1 MALLNIF
8 SKKKTEDKAL
18 KIIVDNRERN
28 SLIPSLLME
37 RGFEIEWQQLP
48 VGDYLVNG
56 VAVERKTVSDFK
68 SSIIS
73 KRIIQQLLELKQFD
87 RHLLL
92 IEGILDEDM
101 YNGGIHENA
110 FRGFML
116 SVLLEYNTPV
126 VFTHNEED
134 TVKYLIVLA
143 KKEGKTENG
152 LRASKIMMTDYEKL
166 QFILEGFPNVGPKT
180 ARKLI
185 EKFGSL
191 KEIVN
196 ASGENMEEILGVRTE
211 DFKKI
216 CDEKFSADGE

>member
-18 KIIVDNRERN
+18 KIIVDKRERN

-116 SVLLEYNTPV
+116 SVLLDYGVPV

-134 TVKYLIVLA
+134 SVKYLSVLA
-143 KKEGKTENG
+143 KKERREIG
-152 LRASKIMMTDYEKL
+152 LRAGKILMSERERA
-166 QFILEGFPNVGPKT
+166 QFVLEGFPNVGPKK

-191 KEIVN
+191 REIIN
-196 ASGENMEEILGVRTE
+196 ASAEEL
-211 DFKKI
+211 
-216 CDEKFSADGE
+216 